1 MGKGT
6 FIKRMDGFGQKLRYK
21 HYNGKKT
28 NRGKGVGL
36 RIMNFQGQIKELEN
50 FSAIPHLVFH

>member
-28 NRGKGVGL
+28 NGEGGRVKDH
-36 RIMNFQGQIKELEN
+36 E
-50 FSAIPHLVFH
+50 FSGAN